1 MRLRLKAVVN
11 GGKLRCTAGGE
22 HGIIISNYRQIF
34 RYAKSLTSGV
44 FHGAYGKR
52 IFRCD
57 HAVKTQLLFG
67 KTFQII
73 GDVVHLLRVSLV
85 EENPFLIIR
94 DGVCLHGCAKTAQLF
109 DAAVGIGIVQI
120 EDVLNPRVKHGT
132 GCLEHGCVVIAERAV
147 HIRIVKGSVE
157 QHNGNLCGNVLDV
170 LVLLLIGTDEVGAN
184 ENNTVHFLG
193 KNEV

>member
-1 MRLRLKAVVN
+1 M
-11 GGKLRCTAGGE
+11 
-22 HGIIISNYRQIF
+22 
-34 RYAKSLTSGV
+34 
-44 FHGAYGKR
+44 
-52 IFRCD
+52 
-57 HAVKTQLLFG
+57 KTQLLFG